1 MGTAAVFQNS
11 VTSDRLVL
19 EVLTVSICNSC
30 SELNIGWASPYFY
43 KFILSSV

>member
-1 MGTAAVFQNS
+1 MGTAAGFQNS

-30 SELNIGWASPYFY
+30 SKLNIGWASPYFH
-43 KFILSSV
+43 KFVISSV